1 MPHLSKGM
9 DLLDNDHKSLDLTL
23 HELSTMI
30 RDMVIT
36 RNQGD
41 VINKQRVK
49 TLTDTVFHLQ
59 RILQR
64 HLHDEE
70 EVIILIFLLSA

>member
-1 MPHLSKGM
+1 
-9 DLLDNDHKSLDLTL
+9 
-23 HELSTMI
+23 
-30 RDMVIT
+30 MVIT